1 MTNTEEGSF
10 ALQRPA
16 HCRHAPAGTLL
27 QALVRSHIAGTGV
40 LRSESHI
47 FELIELIELGFE
59 LIFV

>member
-1 MTNTEEGSF
+1 MRCNGLRTT
-10 ALQRPA
+10 
-16 HCRHAPAGTLL
+16 GTLL
-27 QALVRSHIAGTGV
+27 QARSCRHWCGHTSLVIYFVAGV